1 MIRNDRECIR
11 NHQKPDFTEGELSM
25 EIPFEDIDSLDP
37 KWEKWAE
44 RKFQDPGWRNEA
56 KMVFKGLIEA
66 TKNFNTA
73 FKGTARPREIE
84 PHWESI
90 LLKIDGIEKEMASH
104 GFVRD
109 FGVYTYQSD
118 WSDDE
123 TEVNVIDNGRNSLN
137 VAMNQ
142 DTSNQTDGTG
152 KNRNRF
158 ICEPGLI
165 MIQQESIIQVLKKV
179 VMNPEVNKIQNRKKV
194 YLKWSFP
201 QMTKSLDLTTQMHR
215 EMEF

>member
-1 MIRNDRECIR
+1 
-11 NHQKPDFTEGELSM
+11 M

-44 RKFQDPGWRNEA
+44 RKFQEPGWRNEA

-66 TKNFNTA
+66 TKNFNSA

-109 FGVYTYQSD
+109 YGVYTYQSD
-118 WSDDE
+118 WSEDE
-123 TEVNVIDNGRNSLN
+123 TEVNETSNVNNSLN
-137 VAMNQ
+137 VTNTQ
-142 DTSNQTDGTG
+142 VTSQQAVSTG
-152 KNRNRF
+152 MTHS
-158 ICEPGLI
+158 ICI
-165 MIQQESIIQVLKKV
+165 
-179 VMNPEVNKIQNRKKV
+179 
-194 YLKWSFP
+194 
-201 QMTKSLDLTTQMHR
+201 
-215 EMEF
+215 